1 MISMAA
7 KWIPKRLIDIS
18 LINIAA
24 HSGQLLVDTC
34 EQEYRQRISTAV
46 DKLEESGRRL
56 VMLTGPSSSGK
67 TTTAHKLAEEL
78 QRRGKVAKVIS
89 LDDFFLDPEN
99 YPRLPDG
106 SKDYENVTALD
117 IPLVNHCLAQ
127 VVNEGKTELP
137 QFDFLTERRRPETSP
152 LEIGDG
158 VLLVEGIHAH
168 NPCLTQQL
176 PQDKV
181 FKVYAG
187 MREEYSHL
195 GQRVLPTR
203 DVRLARRMVRDHKYR
218 GHAPA
223 KTLSMWPGVCAG
235 EDKYIKIFK
244 PQADWIL
251 DTSFTYEIECLA
263 PQVHQLAQQ
272 FCDGSQQMEVLARLD
287 KWFSLCNMP
296 LYDLMP
302 QDSMLRE
309 FLG

>member
-1 MISMAA
+1 MAA

-24 HSGQLLVDTC
+24 QSGQLLVDTC
-34 EQEYRQRISTAV
+34 EQEYRQRIATAV
-46 DKLEESGRRL
+46 DKLEETGRRL

-67 TTTAHKLAEEL
+67 TTTTHKLAEEL

-89 LDDFFLDPEN
+89 LDDFYLDPEN

-117 IPLVNHCLAQ
+117 IPLINTCLSE
-127 VVNEGKTELP
+127 VVATGKTMLP
-137 QFDFLTERRRPETSP
+137 QFDFLTERRRPEPKS
-152 LEIGDG
+152 LDIGDG

-168 NPCLTQQL
+168 NPRLTQQL
-176 PQDKV
+176 PQNMV
-181 FKVYAG
+181 FKIYAG

-203 DVRLARRMVRDHKYR
+203 DVRLARRMVRDHKFR
-218 GHAPA
+218 GHNPT
-223 KTLSMWPGVCAG
+223 KTLSMWPGVREG
-235 EDKYIKIFK
+235 EDKYIRIFK

-251 DTSFTYEIECLA
+251 DTSFTYEIEVLA
-263 PQVHQLAQQ
+263 PQVHQLAQE
-272 FCDGSQQMEVLARLD
+272 FCDGTPATEVLARLD
-287 KWFSLCNMP
+287 KWFSMCTVP
-296 LYDLMP
+296 LDGLMP